1 MNGSSKAARRGAPSA
16 AAWLAVG
23 LAVGLAACVQVPE
36 PLELELAEEHRDDVF
51 VAVAPEPAPL
61 GSTWPGRDYDAWP
74 LVEDPEQA
82 RLERREPRTYP
93 LWPTPIDEPCPP
105 VMFAS
110 YEPQLDGG
118 PTFDRVS
125 ARLARVEDPRRQVIP
140 TELVLLHDHV
150 DVPGLRLWAAS
161 RTSSSCMMGWRHTH
175 CFASEGDV
183 YCPDGTTRDLERL
196 VRTHGLEPRSLTRS
210 RWFELAVVMSGV
222 ERIVMEPALV
232 RECTRVPGI
241 EALAPSVEIEDARVT
256 VRFTA
261 ISEAGG
267 VDHTVIVEQGGD
279 VIMDSAAR
287 WQHPS
292 EEEPWGGI
300 AEEPAPG

>member
-1 MNGSSKAARRGAPSA
+1 MNGSSKSARSGTAAIA

-51 VAVAPEPAPL
+51 MAAPRRAPARA
-61 GSTWPGRDYDAWP
+61 GRDYDAWP
-74 LVEDPEQA
+74 LVDDPEQA

-118 PTFDRVS
+118 PTFERVS
-125 ARLARVEDPRRQVIP
+125 ARLADVEDPRLRVSP
-140 TELVLLHDHV
+140 TELVLLHDHL

-161 RTSSSCMMGWRHTH
+161 STSSSCMMGWRHTH
-175 CFASEGDV
+175 CFSSADEAF
-183 YCPDGTTRDLERL
+183 CPDGTTRDLERL
-196 VRTHGLEPRSLTRS
+196 VRAHALEPGSLTRS
-210 RWFELAVVMSGV
+210 RWLELAVVMSGV
-222 ERIVMEPALV
+222 ERIVIEPSLV
-232 RECTRVPGI
+232 SECTRAAGI
-241 EALAPSVEIEDARVT
+241 DALAPSVEIEDARVT

-261 ISEAGG
+261 ITDVGG
-267 VDHTVIVEQGGD
+267 VDHTVIVEEGGD
-279 VIMDSAAR
+279 VIMDTTER

-292 EEEPWGGI
+292 AEEPWGGI

>member
-1 MNGSSKAARRGAPSA
+1 MAAPGPAPSGSSRS
-16 AAWLAVG
+16 
-23 LAVGLAACVQVPE
+23 
-36 PLELELAEEHRDDVF
+36 D
-51 VAVAPEPAPL
+51 
-61 GSTWPGRDYDAWP
+61 RDYDAWP

-82 RLERREPRTYP
+82 RLERREPRTHP
-93 LWPTPIDEPCPP
+93 LWPTPIDDPCPP

-110 YEPQLDGG
+110 YEPQIDGG

-125 ARLARVEDPRRQVIP
+125 ARLTQVEEPRLHVIP
-140 TELVLLHDHV
+140 TELMLLHDHV

-175 CFASEGDV
+175 CFTSADEA

-196 VRTHGLEPRSLTRS
+196 VGDFALEPRSLTRS
-210 RWFELAVVMSGV
+210 RWLELAVVMSGV
-222 ERIVMEPALV
+222 ERIVIEPALV
-232 RECTRVPGI
+232 RECTRVPNVD
-241 EALAPSVEIEDARVT
+241 ALSPSVEIEDARVT

-279 VIMDSAAR
+279 VIMDSTAR
-287 WQHPS
+287 WQQPS
-292 EEEPWGGI
+292 EEDIWGEI
-300 AEEPAPG
+300 AAGPAPG